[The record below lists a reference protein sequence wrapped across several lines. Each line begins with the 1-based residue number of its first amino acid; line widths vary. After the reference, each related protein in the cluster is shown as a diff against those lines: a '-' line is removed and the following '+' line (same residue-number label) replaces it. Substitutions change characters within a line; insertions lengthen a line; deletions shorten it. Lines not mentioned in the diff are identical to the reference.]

1 MTNRPE
7 KNFTYWFGSLL
18 LLQAIVLVYLS
29 FFSADFKTFGWTVT
43 ESDNLQEIS
52 LASGENSNAGL
63 EENQHYNQPL
73 PYWISVAG
81 NSLFPDSRF
90 GYRLFHILLYL
101 SGLAGFF
108 LLVKKYLDARTAFYS
123 CCILVA
129 SLFFSWHMQL
139 SNPQGLFT
147 IFLISALSGF
157 FLHLKSYQKSFFWL
171 IYISIALA
179 ILSAGIK
186 GLIFPVLIL
195 FIFLMFRIKMNGQT
209 LEKVDFGKGILF
221 SLLIC
226 LPWLLYAGWNWDA
239 QLLYESFISHPLKG
253 YRAGF
258 FGWEGAFYVPF
269 LFIILSILPFGF
281 FLPGAFGYCWKL
293 RQKKPLLLLS
303 ALGLLIILVI
313 YAFPDLFYPHNLMPA
328 LPFAAILVGYQ
339 LSCISGR
346 PLSKM
351 KLYTGV
357 GGTALLALG
366 LPAGLYFLIA
376 ETVNQT
382 QLSLLFYLLLII
394 LPLGTISSF
403 FLWQKKKTDE
413 GMMVLT
419 ISYLVFNLLLVQ
431 LAPSIKALQA
441 LLLMFTA

>member
-1 MTNRPE
+1 MD
-7 KNFTYWFGSLL
+7 L
-18 LLQAIVLVYLS
+18 
-29 FFSADFKTFGWTVT
+29 FSTC
-43 ESDNLQEIS
+43 
-52 LASGENSNAGL
+52 
-63 EENQHYNQPL
+63 H
-73 PYWISVAG
+73 
-81 NSLFPDSRF
+81 
-90 GYRLFHILLYL
+90 
-101 SGLAGFF
+101 GF
-108 LLVKKYLDARTAFYS
+108 
-123 CCILVA
+123 
-129 SLFFSWHMQL
+129 
-139 SNPQGLFT
+139 FT
-147 IFLISALSGF
+147 IFLFSTLSGF
-157 FLHLKSYQKSFFWL
+157 FLHLKSYQKSYFWL

-186 GLIFPVLIL
+186 GLLFPVLIL

-209 LEKVDFGKGILF
+209 LEKVNFGKGILF

-226 LPWLLYAGWNWDA
+226 LPWFLFAGWYLDA
-239 QLLYESFISHPLKG
+239 QSIYESFFFHPWKG
-253 YRAGF
+253 NKIELY
-258 FGWEGAFYVPF
+258 GWETAFYLPF
-269 LFIILSILPFGF
+269 LFIVLSILPFGL
-281 FLPGAFGYCWKL
+281 FLPGAFVYCWKL

-303 ALGLLIILVI
+303 ALGLLIILVF
-313 YAFPDLFYPHNLMPA
+313 YAFPDLFYPHYLLPA

-366 LPAGLYFLIA
+366 LPAGLFFLLA
-376 ETVNQT
+376 ETVSQT

-403 FLWQKKKTDE
+403 VLWQKKKTDE

-419 ISYLVFNLLLVQ
+419 ISYVVFNLLLVQ
-431 LAPSIKALQA
+431 LAPSIQALQA